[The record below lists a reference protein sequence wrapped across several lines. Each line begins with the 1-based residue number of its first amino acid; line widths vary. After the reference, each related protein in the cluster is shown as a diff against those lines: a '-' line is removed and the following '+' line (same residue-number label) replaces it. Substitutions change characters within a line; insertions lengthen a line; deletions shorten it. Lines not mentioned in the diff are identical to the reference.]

1 MTRGFKVFTTACGNS
16 YIKELLSVSNIL
28 VRLFGS
34 NWSTLPN
41 CEMSAY
47 FSIFPEPSDSIT
59 LSKYFAVKS
68 ISHVSLTP
76 ISAKNAFAKVI
87 VFPWWSVMSLDTPSL

>member
-41 CEMSAY
+41 WEMSAY
-47 FSIFPEPSDSIT
+47 LLIFPEPSDSIT
-59 LSKYFAVKS
+59 LSNNFAVKS

-76 ISAKNAFAKVI
+76 VSAKKAFVRVR
-87 VFPWWSVMSLDTPSL
+87 VFPWWSEIFLDTPEL